1 VRLAAVIVPLSLSAV
16 ALGQRAVPR
25 IGVAE
30 LPAGGGRDA
39 KDAAYLVSE
48 AGLPTVHL
56 VPVASMH
63 AKIAEDPKLAALVEK
78 ARALELQL
86 KFRDAAAVW
95 HDLVDRL
102 TRSPALLLDPARIAK
117 AQVALAAAYAEAG
130 EPDLA
135 VLELREALA
144 FDAGTKPG
152 PTYPPKVRALFERAV
167 SLGPALPTT
176 PGDALLERVALA
188 AHVDGV
194 LWVAVGR
201 EGGKRVLV
209 RRLHFAHS
217 PDTSAEVRTVL
228 PEKDAAAEQAIA
240 REAVTLRGTLATR
253 FPEPPPPPPR
263 ATPWYRRG
271 WVIGTAVGVAGA
283 VVAGLVVARALGTD
297 RVTVVVKH

>member
-1 VRLAAVIVPLSLSAV
+1 MLTTLSLSAIAFGQKGV
-16 ALGQRAVPR
+16 AR
-25 IGVAE
+25 IGVAV
-30 LPAGGGRDA
+30 LPAGGGQDA
-39 KDAAYLVSE
+39 GDAAYLVSE

-56 VPVASMH
+56 VPIAPLH
-63 AKIAEDPKLAALVEK
+63 AKLAEDPKLAALVEK
-78 ARALELQL
+78 ARALELEL

-102 TRSPALLLDPARIAK
+102 THSAALVLDPGRIAK

-167 SLGPALPTT
+167 SLGPALPAT
-176 PGDALLERVALA
+176 PGDALLERVATA

-209 RRLHFAHS
+209 RRLHFAHA

-228 PEKDAAAEQAIA
+228 PENDDAARQAVA

-253 FPEPPPPPPR
+253 FPEPPPPPPK
-263 ATPWYRRG
+263 ATPWYRKG
-271 WVIGTAVGVAGA
+271 WFIGTAVGVAGA
-283 VVAGLVVARALGTD
+283 VVAGVVIARTLGTD